1 MTADG
6 GDTRRSYRST
16 VREQQARLTR
26 RRILD
31 AARAA
36 FVARGY
42 TGTTVR
48 GIAAGAGVSVPTVEL
63 LFGTKAAVLKAA
75 IDVAIVGDDEPVP
88 VLDRAW
94 TEVARGTPGAE
105 EFLAVVAGVLTPAQE
120 RSAGLVLAAL
130 EASATDPDL
139 AVLSDQ
145 LVGQRETTAAWI
157 VDRLAAKAP
166 LRPELGRQQA
176 VDTLW
181 LLMDPA
187 LFVRLTRHRRWSLER
202 YQDWMA
208 RSLRNL
214 LIPDAPHPSSRPN
227 RAHATTEETT

>member
-1 MTADG
+1 MTANDG
-6 GDTRRSYRST
+6 GARRPYRST
-16 VREQQARLTR
+16 VREEQARRTR

-31 AARAA
+31 AAREA

-42 TGTTVR
+42 AGTTVR
-48 GIAAGAGVSVPTVEL
+48 AIAAAAGVSVPAVEL

-94 TEVARGTPGAE
+94 TEVARRAPGAE
-105 EFLAVVAGVLTPAQE
+105 ELLAVVAGVLAPAQA

-130 EASATDPDL
+130 EASVTDPDL
-139 AVLSDQ
+139 AVLSEQ
-145 LVGQRETTAAWI
+145 LVSQRETTAGWI
-157 VDRLAAKAP
+157 VDTLAAKAP
-166 LRPELGRQQA
+166 LRPELRRQRA
-176 VDTLW
+176 VETVW

-187 LFVRLTRHRRWSLER
+187 VFVRLTRHRRWDLER
-202 YQDWMA
+202 YQDWIA

-214 LIPDAPHPSSRPN
+214 LLPDAPHPSSRRTRP
-227 RAHATTEETT
+227 RATTKETT